1 MKNSSPISLKTD
13 NLSVETG
20 GARRATGVSTDS
32 ATQPGHFPDPEVT
45 EKAVRRKFTAAY
57 KLRILQEVEACT
69 TQGQIGAL
77 LRREGL
83 YSSNLTTHGVVNRRK
98 ALWKRFPQ
106 NSAAQRRKIS
116 LPPIVV
122 LLNWKKKTV
131 NLKRNSNRQKLLLT
145 SKKTLGNTSDTTG
158 PNRRED
164 MMRAAESLAQHV
176 RIKKACKALGIPRA
190 SYYYY
195 QKCKKDLSCKRVSST
210 PPLALSEQEQQS
222 VLDIFHSERF

>member
-57 KLRILQEVEACT
+57 KLRILQEAETCA

-83 YSSNLTTHGVVNRRK
+83 YSSNLTTWRRQQKKGALEALSPKHRGPK
-98 ALWKRFPQ
+98 AKNIAP
-106 NSAAQRRKIS
+106 SDRRIAELEKE
-116 LPPIVV
+116 
-122 LLNWKKKTV
+122 
-131 NLKRNSNRQKLLLT
+131 NRQLKEKLKQAET
-145 SKKTLGNTSDTTG
+145 IIDVQKNSRKYFGYHWAQQE
-158 PNRRED
+158 RRYD
-164 MMRAAESLAQHV
+164 
-176 RIKKACKALGIPRA
+176 ACR
-190 SYYYY
+190 
-195 QKCKKDLSCKRVSST
+195 
-210 PPLALSEQEQQS
+210 
-222 VLDIFHSERF
+222 

>member
-57 KLRILQEVEACT
+57 KLRILQEAETCA

-83 YSSNLTTHGVVNRRK
+83 YSSNLTTWRCQQEKGALEALSPKHRGSKAKNIDPSDRRIAELEK
-98 ALWKRFPQ
+98 E
-106 NSAAQRRKIS
+106 
-116 LPPIVV
+116 
-122 LLNWKKKTV
+122 
-131 NLKRNSNRQKLLLT
+131 NRQLKEKLKQAET
-145 SKKTLGNTSDTTG
+145 IIDVQKKLSEILRRPLGTTG
-158 PNRRED
+158 EK
-164 MMRAAESLAQHV
+164 
-176 RIKKACKALGIPRA
+176 I
-190 SYYYY
+190 
-195 QKCKKDLSCKRVSST
+195 
-210 PPLALSEQEQQS
+210 
-222 VLDIFHSERF
+222 